1 MFISLLR
8 ECFWKIYS
16 LFNRYGVSVV
26 RQDLNESEII
36 RRFQIRRRLAL
47 LAVVLFPLDVLFIL
61 SLGDPDFTAL
71 LNKQLLVGSLL
82 LASPFIFLGLVV
94 LVYRCPRCQMAPF
107 WQNFDSEGVII
118 MKGWAA
124 PKRCEHCGARL
135 K

>member
-47 LAVVLFPLDVLFIL
+47 LALVLLPLDVIFIL
-61 SLGDPDFTAL
+61 SLGDPDFTA
-71 LNKQLLVGSLL
+71 
-82 LASPFIFLGLVV
+82 AELGL
-94 LVYRCPRCQMAPF
+94 
-107 WQNFDSEGVII
+107 E
-118 MKGWAA
+118 AA
-124 PKRCEHCGARL
+124 AFFRRVH
-135 K
+135 